1 MASNIDHNAAILATY
16 ESDLLRF
23 LRASESIQERLK
35 IGDVRDSQARLLQAT
50 GDIFRRFTSEFA
62 AATPP
67 APLPGFHARF
77 REAAAELEKSFNLF
91 MTAPSPN

>member
-1 MASNIDHNAAILATY
+1 MASNTGDYATTLAICET
-16 ESDLLRF
+16 DPLRF
-23 LRASESIQERLK
+23 LRTSESIQEQLRL
-35 IGDVRDSQARLLQAT
+35 GDVRESQARMVQAT